1 MQRSAQVARLF
12 VQSNSSSGHRIS
24 ASITRQ
30 HSTVALGSIN
40 FQKPFTICQA
50 PSELEASERE
60 SSRRPPA
67 NDITLSTSD
76 PRRASLA
83 ARLAVPQSDTPVV
96 SSSAATPAAAG
107 TPIVS
112 RPASPSF
119 KGDFSS
125 VRFKDFVETGQI
137 SQEQLGNIPFEFAT
151 EVQAKTLGPILNGN
165 DVLARAK
172 TGTGKTLAFLVP
184 AIEAMRRSRR
194 ESALGVVSVLIV
206 SPTRELAQQIGKE
219 AKTLTKG
226 MNYGV
231 EVITGG
237 GPKVPGESNYLQNSR
252 VDILVATPG
261 RLVDHI
267 QNYTMR
273 SQLSQVQFLILDEAD
288 RLLDQG
294 FRRDLEVILG
304 SLPDR
309 KQTPRQSLLFSATV
323 SEEVKSIGTLALLP
337 GYEYIS
343 TVSDNESSTHEHVK
357 QEHIIVNNDADVIP
371 VVARLI
377 EERSKVICFLPTARA
392 TALIAEVMENV
403 LSTPVYCIHS
413 KLTQPRR
420 TKATEDFKR
429 APTGVLFSSD
439 VTARGIDIPGVTCVI
454 QAGLPAN
461 AEQYIHRLGRTARA
475 GNDGHGVLVLAEW
488 ERFFLGKK
496 DVCAA
501 GLDQRLIPHADT
513 EHFNET
519 GPDTILES
527 MRARVKDALN
537 NTDERTKEQAYI
549 AWIGYYKGCLRD
561 LGWSEV
567 ELVQRAN
574 DLVRNTY
581 LYRGYQPD
589 PTIPVS
595 TWIPPP
601 IFAKTIG
608 MMGLREVRKHNLFNV
623 VSPEGTRNQG
633 QGKRGGR
640 PLLRED
646 GHPDRGS
653 AEPMDA
659 EVRAPSGYGGSVNRG
674 RGRGRGRGRD

>member
-1 MQRSAQVARLF
+1 MSAAEQSQPGSDAKHRRSWRPRRGKAR
-12 VQSNSSSGHRIS
+12 G
-24 ASITRQ
+24 
-30 HSTVALGSIN
+30 G
-40 FQKPFTICQA
+40 
-50 PSELEASERE
+50 
-60 SSRRPPA
+60 PPA

-96 SSSAATPAAAG
+96 SSSAA
-107 TPIVS
+107 
-112 RPASPSF
+112 PS
-119 KGDFSS
+119 GR
-125 VRFKDFVETGQI
+125 RFKDFVETGQI

-392 TALIAEVMENV
+392 TALIAEVV
-403 LSTPVYCIHS
+403 P
-413 KLTQPRR
+413 
-420 TKATEDFKR
+420 TEDFKR

-640 PLLRED
+640 PVLRED

-674 RGRGRGRGRD
+674 RRRGRGRGRGWGA